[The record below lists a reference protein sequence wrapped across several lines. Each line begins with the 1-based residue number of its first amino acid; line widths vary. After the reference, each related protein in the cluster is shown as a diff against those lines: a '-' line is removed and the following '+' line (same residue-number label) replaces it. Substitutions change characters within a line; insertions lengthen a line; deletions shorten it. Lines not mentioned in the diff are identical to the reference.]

1 MTEGILRECSAYEIV
16 MLVHELHKRGYEQLR
31 LYAVL
36 SPSGGAWR
44 WFLYPKILMDGD
56 NRYEHNFD
64 WIPYEKLNGS
74 TGDSR
79 PERREPITADQVLRE
94 HAAFFEKAKGEDKA
108 YVEWFQQIV
117 DHAERHDF
125 PIAYCEYYSHRGKW
139 VFYSSDEELSF
150 PPF

>member
-1 MTEGILRECSAYEIV
+1 MDDNNMRECSIYEIV

-31 LYAVL
+31 LYPGL
-36 SPSGGAWR
+36 SPSGMSWR
-44 WFLYPKILMDGD
+44 WNLYPKALMGD
-56 NRYEHNFD
+56 DNSFERHKGFISFD
-64 WIPYEKLNGS
+64 CLRSS

-79 PERREPITADQVLRE
+79 PDGRDSIDVEKVLKE

-117 DHAERHDF
+117 DHAERNDF
-125 PIAYCEYYSHRGKW
+125 PIAYCEYYSHKEW
-139 VFYSSDEELSF
+139 AFLLSDEELSF